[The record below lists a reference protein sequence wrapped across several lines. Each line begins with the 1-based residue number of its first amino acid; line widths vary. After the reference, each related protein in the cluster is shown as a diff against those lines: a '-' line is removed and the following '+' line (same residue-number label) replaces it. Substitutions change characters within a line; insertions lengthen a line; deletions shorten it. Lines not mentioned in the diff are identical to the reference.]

1 MNRLKG
7 QVGILQILRA
17 LLLIMGFI
25 FNENNW
31 RVCACSACVCMYVEK
46 RSRHRHLPEA
56 WSLPEL
62 TEPAGLGSQS
72 VSFTVT
78 VGGATAAPGL
88 KCALGTVVLV
98 LGISQ

>member
-1 MNRLKG
+1 MCVHVCGKEKKTQASSLT
-7 QVGILQILRA
+7 A
-17 LLLIMGFI
+17 L
-25 FNENNW
+25 
-31 RVCACSACVCMYVEK
+31 
-46 RSRHRHLPEA
+46 HLYPEA

-72 VSFTVT
+72 VSFIVT